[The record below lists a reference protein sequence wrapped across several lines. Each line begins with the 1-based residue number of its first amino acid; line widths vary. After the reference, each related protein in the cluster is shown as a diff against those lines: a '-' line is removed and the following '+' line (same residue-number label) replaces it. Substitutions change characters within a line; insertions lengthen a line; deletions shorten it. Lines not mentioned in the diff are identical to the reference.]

1 VGNLRYRSA
10 LICFIGT
17 DGTGKSTLTKLTTK
31 DLAMKGLRVKRT
43 YGRHQYFLSRAAIIL
58 GRRIFLKNRDPFTN
72 YDQYLFEKRGTY
84 KKFSRLIDFYI
95 SLLMTEYLI
104 QIFFKV
110 MIPLKLGYNVVSDRY
125 LYDTIINDVA
135 IDRNMALDDVKKIY
149 KKYEK
154 RVPCPDVVF
163 LIQIPEDVAMERKN
177 DIPSPSFIRIRNEL
191 YRQFIDREEIIPIDG
206 TLPLIQLQAKVLSIL
221 KQRLDIT

>member
-1 VGNLRYRSA
+1 MRYRSA

-17 DGTGKSTLTKLTTK
+17 DGTGKSTLAKLITR
-31 DLAMKGLRVKRT
+31 DLALKGLRVKRT
-43 YGRHQYFLSRAAIIL
+43 YGRHQYFLSRVAIIL
-58 GRRIFLKNRDPFTN
+58 GRRIFLKNRDPFKD
-72 YDQYLFEKRGTY
+72 YDQYLSEKRGTY

-110 MIPLKLGYNVVSDRY
+110 IIPLRLGCNVVSDRY

-135 IDRNMALDDVKKIY
+135 IDRNLPLDDVKKIY

-154 RVPCPDVVF
+154 RVPCPDVAF
-163 LIQIPEDVAMERKN
+163 LIQIPENVAMQRKN
-177 DIPSPSFIRIRNEL
+177 DIPSPSYIRIRNEL
-191 YRQFIDREEIIPIDG
+191 YNQFTEREEIIPLDG
-206 TLPLIQLQAKVLSIL
+206 TLPLTQLQDEVLSIL